1 MVDIVER
8 LHYAG
13 YNDGR
18 LLEAANEIERLREGL
33 RIASA
38 AVESLEHEVAAQRKA
53 ANEHRNAAMEADLRT
68 QAAVRGEKQLEGKLT
83 AVTRWLEAN
92 QPDVFKRGLWD
103 AIDTPIKPTT
113 LCWRC
118 NTVYPMADMQ
128 CQSCGATNANRD
140 PETAAMEV
148 RAKRRKP
155 KPCDHEPDEHGQCIH
170 CGAMQPETC
179 DPVSIP

>member
-13 YNDGR
+13 YNDDR

-68 QAAVRGEKQLEGKLT
+68 QAAVRSEHQQRTALQRITELARKEQIGKSDRLMFILECTKKALT
-83 AVTRWLEAN
+83 
-92 QPDVFKRGLWD
+92 P
-103 AIDTPIKPTT
+103 
-113 LCWRC
+113 
-118 NTVYPMADMQ
+118 
-128 CQSCGATNANRD
+128 
-140 PETAAMEV
+140 
-148 RAKRRKP
+148 
-155 KPCDHEPDEHGQCIH
+155 
-170 CGAMQPETC
+170 
-179 DPVSIP
+179 

>member
-38 AVESLEHEVAAQRKA
+38 AVESLEHEVAAQRRA

-68 QAAVRGEKQLEGKLT
+68 QAAVRGEKKALAEKVNLSELRRVMIEWHQR
-83 AVTRWLEAN
+83 AVDLGFDGV
-92 QPDVFKRGLWD
+92 PDLI
-103 AIDTPIKPTT
+103 ASIE
-113 LCWRC
+113 
-118 NTVYPMADMQ
+118 TVRVTQ
-128 CQSCGATNANRD
+128 
-140 PETAAMEV
+140 
-148 RAKRRKP
+148 
-155 KPCDHEPDEHGQCIH
+155 
-170 CGAMQPETC
+170 
-179 DPVSIP
+179 

>member
-1 MVDIVER
+1 VSPAPTFEKGTKMDICEKLR
-8 LHYAG
+8 WMADKHCNELI
-13 YNDGR
+13 
-18 LLEAANEIERLREGL
+18 EAAEEIEWLREE
-33 RIASA
+33 RKSYSA
-38 AVESLEHEVAAQRKA
+38 AVESLDAEVTAQRRA

-103 AIDTPIKPTT
+103 AIDAPIKPTT

-118 NTVYPMADMQ
+118 NTAYPMADMQ

-140 PETAAMEV
+140 PETAAIEV
-148 RAKRRKP
+148 RAKKFDRG
-155 KPCDHEPDEHGQCIH
+155 GQRNENNE
-170 CGAMQPETC
+170 G
-179 DPVSIP
+179 DPL